1 MLVKINE
8 NIQMVI
14 LVGAYK
20 LKLINIMKNTPGE
33 RQAARGRV
41 APAERQ

>member
-1 MLVKINE
+1 MRYYFYAKLAKLVKWSKKLVKINK

-20 LKLINIMKNTPGE
+20 L
-33 RQAARGRV
+33 
-41 APAERQ
+41 